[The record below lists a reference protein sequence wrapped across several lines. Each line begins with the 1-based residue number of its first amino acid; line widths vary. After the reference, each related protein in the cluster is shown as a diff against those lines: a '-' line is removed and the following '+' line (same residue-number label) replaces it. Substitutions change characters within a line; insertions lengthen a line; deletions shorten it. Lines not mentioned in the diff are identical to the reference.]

1 MRFASFAAAAIAA
14 ATLATTASAATI
26 IVDFNDLTAPG
37 FTGNF
42 GVFANS
48 VGGIAATV
56 NGTPF
61 LAVPSNAGSGDA
73 DYTPG
78 GAILSF
84 TFDWG
89 TPDGYNTLSFFS
101 GNTLVGPSYTGA
113 GLAPGTYTYNFLAT
127 DNVTRVNF
135 ASSSAAF
142 EIDNLV
148 TTTVPEPAAWALMI
162 VGFAM
167 VGAASR
173 RRSFAVAA

>member
-1 MRFASFAAAAIAA
+1 MRFPSFAAAFAA
-14 ATLATTASAATI
+14 ATLATAAGAATVV
-26 IVDFNDLTAPG
+26 VDFNDLTAPG

-42 GVFANS
+42 GVFASS
-48 VGGIAATV
+48 VGGIAASV

-61 LAVPSNAGSGDA
+61 LAVPSNAGSGAA

-78 GAILSF
+78 AAIVSF

-89 TPDGYNTLSFFS
+89 TPDSYNTLSFFS
-101 GNTLVGPSYTGA
+101 GNTAVGPSYTGA
-113 GLAPGTYTYNFLAT
+113 SLAPGTYTFTFLAT

-135 ASSSAAF
+135 ASTSAAF
-142 EIDNLV
+142 EIDNLS

-162 VGFAM
+162 VGFVM

-173 RRSFAVAA
+173 RRNSAVAA